1 MKFNHLTVLKY
12 SHNDNGHHMWLC
24 LCDCGNTKLV
34 RGTHL
39 EHGESKSCGCLIH
52 AKGRNQTHG
61 LIGTRLYHIWRN
73 MKRRCNDTKGK
84 DFHNYGGRGITY
96 CDEWER
102 FEPFYEWA
110 MSNGYRDNLTID
122 RINNDKGYSP
132 ENCRWATIS
141 EQARNR
147 RTCHILTYKG
157 VSKTIREWEEIL
169 GMKKGTLENR
179 IVSLHWSIEK
189 AIETPIR
196 KRGI

>member
-1 MKFNHLTVLKY
+1 
-12 SHNDNGHHMWLC
+12 
-24 LCDCGNTKLV
+24 
-34 RGTHL
+34 
-39 EHGESKSCGCLIH
+39 
-52 AKGRNQTHG
+52 
-61 LIGTRLYHIWRN
+61 

-196 KRGI
+196 KRGT